1 MTVQWSA
8 QKLGRLLHTYLH
20 PTLGADEGSGSLG
33 SLLLFI
39 IKVVGL
45 HFLSDVWK
53 VLITRFLLILSFSF
67 FVEFSLESLCY
78 IFFILRL

>member
-39 IKVVGL
+39 IKVVG
-45 HFLSDVWK
+45 
-53 VLITRFLLILSFSF
+53 
-67 FVEFSLESLCY
+67 
-78 IFFILRL
+78 

>member
-8 QKLGRLLHTYLH
+8 QKLGRLVHTYLH
-20 PTLGADEGSGSLG
+20 PTLGADEGSGSVG

-39 IKVVGL
+39 IKVVGQ

-53 VLITRFLLILSFSF
+53 VLITLFLLILPFKFFGGVFSGI
-67 FVEFSLESLCY
+67 SLLY
-78 IFFILRL
+78 ILHS

>member
-1 MTVQWSA
+1 MQQKSRLEMTVQWSA

-39 IKVVGL
+39 IKVVG
-45 HFLSDVWK
+45 
-53 VLITRFLLILSFSF
+53 
-67 FVEFSLESLCY
+67 
-78 IFFILRL
+78 